1 MARTPEADRWMLDTN
16 TASFIIRGASPSL
29 KQRLRAIPLSDLRIS
44 AVTEGELLYGLARK
58 PQATALKAA
67 VHAFLQ
73 HVETLPWDSAAAQH
87 DATLRARQ
95 EAAGRPLGGLDT
107 MIAAHALAQNCIL
120 VTNDQA
126 FRRVDGLV
134 VEDWLDG

>member
-1 MARTPEADRWMLDTN
+1 MARTPEVRRWMLDTN
-16 TASFIIRGASPSL
+16 TASFIIRGASPGL
-29 KQRLRAIPLSDLRIS
+29 KQRLRSIALSDLQIS

-73 HVETLPWDSAAAQH
+73 HVEALPWDSAAAQYYA
-87 DATLRARQ
+87 DLRARQ
-95 EAAGRPLGGLDT
+95 EADGRPLGGLDT
-107 MIAAHALAQNCIL
+107 MIAAHALARHCTL

-126 FRRVDGLV
+126 FRRVEGLV